1 MSKAELS
8 IRVANDLKE
17 LATIAERVDEFC
29 GQREIPMAV
38 AYQVNLSLDELLTNT
53 ISYGYDDEAAHQIRI
68 DLQLDGDRLLIRI
81 EDDARQFDLTDSD
94 PVRADTSSSLEERTP
109 GGLGIFLVHQMMD
122 SVSYRRENNRNVVLL
137 GKKFAAE
144 KAEN

>member
-1 MSKAELS
+1 MSEPDLS

-17 LATIAERVDEFC
+17 LAAIAEQVDEFC
-29 GQREIPMAV
+29 GQREIAPAV

-53 ISYGYDDEAAHQIRI
+53 INYGYEDGARHEIRI
-68 DLQLDGDRLLIRI
+68 DLSIDGDRLIVRI

-94 PVRADTSSSLEERTP
+94 PNRADTDSGLDERMP

-122 SVSYRRENNRNVVLL
+122 TVSYRRENNRNVVLL
-137 GKKFAAE
+137 GKKFKTE
-144 KAEN
+144 D

>member
-8 IRVANDLKE
+8 VRVANELKE

-29 GQREIPMAV
+29 GQNEIPATI

-53 ISYGYDDEAAHQIRI
+53 ISYGYADDARHEIRV
-68 DLQLDGDRLLIRI
+68 DLRVREGQLEIRI

-94 PVRADTSSSLEERTP
+94 PTRADTSSSLEERTP

-122 SVSYRRENNRNVVLL
+122 SVSYRRENNRNTVLL
-137 GKKFAAE
+137 RKSIAP
-144 KAEN
+144 

>member
-1 MSKAELS
+1 MSEPDLS

-17 LATIAERVDEFC
+17 LAAIAEQVDKFC
-29 GQREIPMAV
+29 GQREIALGV

-53 ISYGYDDEAAHQIRI
+53 ISYGYEDGARHEIRI
-68 DLQLDGDRLLIRI
+68 DLSIDGDRLMIRI

-94 PVRADTSSSLEERTP
+94 PNRADTDSTLEDRMP

-122 SVSYRRENNRNVVLL
+122 SVSYRRENNRNIIVL
-137 GKKFAAE
+137 GKKFDSSG
-144 KAEN
+144 

>member
-1 MSKAELS
+1 MSESDLS

-17 LATIAERVDEFC
+17 LAVIAEQVDAFC
-29 GQREIPMAV
+29 GRREIAPTV

-53 ISYGYDDEAAHQIRI
+53 ISYGYKDGARHEIRI
-68 DLQLDGDRLLIRI
+68 DLNIDGDRLIIRI

-94 PVRADTSSSLEERTP
+94 PNRADTDSGLDERMP

-122 SVSYRRENNRNVVLL
+122 SISYRRENNKNIVVL
-137 GKKFAAE
+137 GKKFETA
-144 KAEN
+144 